1 MTKTMI
7 IEGMSCGH
15 CSARVKKALEE
26 LEGITA
32 VTVDL
37 EKKTAVLESTSALS
51 NETLKNTIEDIG
63 YDVKQIK

>member
-26 LEGITA
+26 LEGVTA

-37 EKKTAVLESTSALS
+37 EKKTAVLESASVLS